1 MDQFE
6 MRFEP
11 AKPEV
16 NDWEVRLLCLSL
28 MNDGGW
34 MTASDIIAKHGM
46 ANTEQSRR
54 VLRALAEASNG
65 EIISGQLG
73 YKHNSHATP
82 DERNRCVHSFRSQA
96 SKMLER
102 AQSISQWVYQNAAN
116 Q

>member
-16 NDWEVRLLCLSL
+16 NEWEVKLMCLSL
-28 MNDGGW
+28 QHDGGW
-34 MTASDIIAKHGM
+34 MTAADIIAKHSM

-54 VLRALAEASNG
+54 VLRALAESSNG

-73 YKHNSHATP
+73 YKHNSFATEE
-82 DERNRCVHSFRSQA
+82 ERARCVHSLESQA
-96 SKMLER
+96 RKMNER
-102 AQSISQWVYQNAAN
+102 AARIKVWPRQMAMAS
-116 Q
+116 

>member
-16 NDWEVRLLCLSL
+16 SEWEVKLMCLTLL
-28 MNDGGW
+28 DARGW
-34 MTASDIIAKHGM
+34 MTAADIIGKHGL

-73 YKHNSHATP
+73 YKHNSFATEE
-82 DERNRCVHSFRSQA
+82 ERARCVNSLKSQA
-96 SKMLER
+96 RKMNER
-102 AQSISQWVYQNAAN
+102 ADRIVAWPRPMAMAS
-116 Q
+116 